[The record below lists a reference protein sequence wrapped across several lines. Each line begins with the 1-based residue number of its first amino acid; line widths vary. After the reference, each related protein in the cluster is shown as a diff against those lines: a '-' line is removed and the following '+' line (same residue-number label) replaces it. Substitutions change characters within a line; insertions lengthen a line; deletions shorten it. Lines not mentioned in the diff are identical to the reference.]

1 MWSDSEL
8 CVEPRWLRMVMSLVI
23 YDDGVCD
30 DDDVNDDVNTDNDD
44 DDDDDDDVDLSTLYL
59 FLCTDYC

>member
-1 MWSDSEL
+1 
-8 CVEPRWLRMVMSLVI
+8 MSLVV
-23 YDDGVCD
+23 YDVGVCD

-44 DDDDDDDVDLSTLYL
+44 DDDDDNDDNDDLSTLYL